1 MDDTITELVE
11 LEATGVAGVAS
22 PANGTKFLIMKAA
35 DADVEKA
42 QCSTCGGDGKI
53 RGGNMTCPDC
63 GGDGVVGKSD
73 SDEADEILE
82 EVTGEA
88 AKSLADCQ
96 CDACV
101 SALQKDLT
109 DATRAAMSN
118 SSFAYVDPKGGK
130 HLPVH
135 DEDHVHA
142 AIGRFGQTDFS
153 GADDPAAAKRK
164 AARKIVRAAGQHGVQ
179 VDPNSAVG
187 SAAKGD
193 GNGGGPGVIDG
204 STHVSGGDVKVN
216 VANGAGTP
224 GHSALAG
231 AMTGAP
237 EDEQADP
244 SHRGGGQS
252 PYSIPA
258 EGRMTKMQVASN
270 LVDAIAFI
278 RARKDEPGSASWES
292 QDSSSL
298 HAIATQLAQCSAQID
313 AMVGREQDEVM
324 NGSADDGQDVF
335 DLQDADS
342 ALSYALGLVSRLAF
356 TEAAE
361 ASAAKSEPQLVADG
375 DEATKADL
383 GPDQEDL
390 IDMQITKEELSAA
403 IASSVTEGVVAAMK
417 ALNDPPAADEAVDKN
432 SNPVTQGGD
441 IDEGSIKDNGQVGD
455 DLSGVRTS
463 ADSQYVNKAVMD
475 ELNSLKEQVAKMSA
489 QPRPGGPILDGQPR
503 EGMPS
508 PLEKSQVENAVAT
521 LQDRFEK
528 ASDVKERARLGE
540 ELTYARLY
548 QDALKRFGTSNPL
561 RPQVAQ

>member
-35 DADVEKA
+35 DQDVEKA

-53 RGGNMTCPDC
+53 RGGAVTCPDC
-63 GGDGVVGKSD
+63 GGDGMVGKSD
-73 SDEADEILE
+73 SEEADEILE
-82 EVTGEA
+82 TVTGEA
-88 AKSLADCQ
+88 SKED
-96 CDACV
+96 DGV
-101 SALQKDLT
+101 VEKDLT

-153 GADDPAAAKRK
+153 GADDPDAAKRK
-164 AARKIVRAAGQHGVQ
+164 AARKIIRAAGQHGVQ

-204 STHVSGGDVKVN
+204 STHVSGGDQVVSLAQN
-216 VANGAGTP
+216 FSRP
-224 GHSALAG
+224 GKSELAG

-244 SHRGGGQS
+244 SHWHGGHT
-252 PYSIPA
+252 PYAIPA

-361 ASAAKSEPQLVADG
+361 ASAAKGEPAELVADG

-441 IDEGSIKDNGQVGD
+441 IDEGSIKDNGTVSD

-528 ASDVKERARLGE
+528 ASDAKERARLGE